1 MKKFLL
7 IGATALM
14 VSNSTFAGGI
24 LTNTNQNATFLRN
37 PARNAAIAIDG
48 VYSNPAGI
56 AFLPQGFHLSVSWQ
70 AAFQKRQIDANGQ
83 LFQLN
88 GGKADKYFE
97 GVTNAPVIPS
107 FQAAYVINDK
117 WSVSAQFAV
126 GGGGGACEFAEG
138 LPMFEELV
146 GGKLVSAQAESYGL
160 KQNLTGEQYFYG
172 FQLGATYKLT
182 DNFSVFGGARA
193 VLANSKYTGAISN
206 ITANGVAAGAYMNG
220 LLTQIEAGLGQIAA
234 GLDQISAGLAQLEP
248 VKDVAGYKEQYV
260 ALQQQQAALQQ
271 QQGELQQKQ
280 GALQQGA
287 ALLGSDFNL
296 DCAQSGFGITPI
308 IGIDWNLGK
317 LNLAAKYE
325 FRTKIELE
333 NESKNSDN
341 LAMLATSVPAVA
353 VYADGAK
360 VRSDIPALMTLGAQY
375 EITDNFRAMVG
386 GVYYWDKDA
395 KGTPIKKGDNTW
407 EANFGLEWDVTEK
420 IMLSCGGQRTQFGFD
435 DADMS
440 DTNFFT
446 GCSSLA
452 IGGAYK
458 FSEKMKLNVGYMHSF
473 YDTHKFTNANGTAC
487 SYTRKNDAVG
497 VSLDIAF

>member
-48 VYSNPAGI
+48 VYNNPAGI

-70 AAFQKRQIDANGQ
+70 AAIQKRLMEVNNN
-83 LFQLN
+83 LFGLN
-88 GGKADKYFE
+88 ADGKGASREFVGE
-97 GVTNAPVIPS
+97 TNAPVIPS

-146 GGKLVSAQAESYGL
+146 GGKLYGAQATSYSL

-172 FQLGATYKLT
+172 FQVGATYKLT
-182 DNFSVFGGARA
+182 DNFSVFGGARG
-193 VLANSKYTGAISN
+193 VLANCNYTGAISN
-206 ITANGVAAGAYMNG
+206 ITANGVAAGTYLNAVK
-220 LLTQIEAGLGQIAA
+220 AKV
-234 GLDQISAGLAQLEP
+234 DAGLAQLEP
-248 VKDVAGYKEQYV
+248 VKDVAGYKEQYQTLSAQSL
-260 ALQQQQAALQQ
+260 ALA
-271 QQGELQQKQ
+271 
-280 GALQQGA
+280 QGA

-308 IGIDWNLGK
+308 IGVDWNLGK

-333 NESKNSDN
+333 NDSKN
-341 LAMLATSVPAVA
+341 TSANVTALMPA
-353 VYADGAK
+353 YADGAK
-360 VRSDIPALMTLGAQY
+360 NRSDIPALLTFGAQY
-375 EITDNFRAMVG
+375 QIVDNFRAMAG

-407 EANFGLEWDVTEK
+407 EANFGVEWDVTDK
-420 IMLSCGGQRTQFGFD
+420 LMLSCGAQRTQYGFD
-435 DADMS
+435 DADMA
-440 DTNFFT
+440 DTNFNT
-446 GCSSLA
+446 SSYAVA

-473 YDTHKFTNANGTAC
+473 YDNHKFTNANGTAC
-487 SYTRKNDAVG
+487 NYTRKNDAVG
-497 VSLDIAF
+497 VSLDIKF

>member
-14 VSNSTFAGGI
+14 VSNSPFAGGV

-56 AFLPQGFHLSVSWQ
+56 AFLPEGFHLSVSWQ
-70 AAFQKRQIDANGQ
+70 AAFQKRQMDATNN
-83 LFQLN
+83 LFQMN
-88 GGKADKYFE
+88 TNNHSTNRFFE
-97 GVTNAPVIPS
+97 GETNAPVIPS

-138 LPMFEELV
+138 LPMFEELI
-146 GGKLVSAQAESYGL
+146 GGIVYKNGGTSYAL
-160 KQNLTGEQYFYG
+160 NQNLTGEQYFYG
-172 FQLGATYKLT
+172 FQVGATYKLT
-182 DNFSVFGGARA
+182 DNFSVFGGARG
-193 VLANSKYTGAISN
+193 VLANCNYTGAIAN
-206 ITANGVAAGAYMNG
+206 IKANGKDAAEYAT
-220 LLTQIEAGLGQIAA
+220 L
-234 GLDQISAGLAQLEP
+234 S
-248 VKDVAGYKEQYV
+248 
-260 ALQQQQAALQQ
+260 QQAAAAAQQ
-271 QQGELQQKQ
+271 YAAAGMTAEAAQYQAAAVQAGTV
-280 GALQQGA
+280 A
-287 ALLGSDFNL
+287 ALIGDYKL

-308 IGIDWNLGK
+308 IGVDWNLGK

-341 LAMLATSVPAVA
+341 LAMLASSVPAVA

-375 EITDNFRAMVG
+375 EITDNFRAMAG

-407 EANFGLEWDVTEK
+407 EANFGLEWDVTDK

>member
-14 VSNSTFAGGI
+14 VSNSTFAGGV

-56 AFLPQGFHLSVSWQ
+56 AFLPEGFHLSVSWQ
-70 AAFQKRQIDANGQ
+70 AAFQKRQMDATNN
-83 LFQLN
+83 LFQMN
-88 GGKADKYFE
+88 ANNQSANRFFE
-97 GVTNAPVIPS
+97 GETNAPVIPS

-138 LPMFEELV
+138 LPMFEELI
-146 GGKLVSAQAESYGL
+146 GGIVYKNNGTSYAL
-160 KQNLTGEQYFYG
+160 NQNLTGEQYFYG
-172 FQLGATYKLT
+172 FQVGATYKLT
-182 DNFSVFGGARA
+182 DNFSVFGGARG
-193 VLANSKYTGAISN
+193 VLANCNYTGAIAN
-206 ITANGVAAGAYMNG
+206 IKANGKDAAEYAT
-220 LLTQIEAGLGQIAA
+220 L
-234 GLDQISAGLAQLEP
+234 S
-248 VKDVAGYKEQYV
+248 
-260 ALQQQQAALQQ
+260 QQAAAAAQQ
-271 QQGELQQKQ
+271 YAAAGMTAEAAQYQAAAVQAGTV
-280 GALQQGA
+280 A
-287 ALLGSDFNL
+287 ALIGDYKL

-308 IGIDWNLGK
+308 IGVDWNLGK

-333 NESKNSDN
+333 NKSKNSDN

-407 EANFGLEWDVTEK
+407 EANFGLEWDVTDK

>member
-1 MKKFLL
+1 MKKFFL

-56 AFLPQGFHLSVSWQ
+56 AFLPEGFHLSVSWQ
-70 AAFQKRQIDANGQ
+70 AAFQKRIMNANNN
-83 LFQLN
+83 LFGMN
-88 GGKADKYFE
+88 ADGKGTSREFVGE
-97 GVTNAPVIPS
+97 TNAPVIPS

-126 GGGGGACEFAEG
+126 GSGGGACEFNEG

-146 GGKLVSAQAESYGL
+146 GGMLYKAQATSYVL
-160 KQNLTGEQYFYG
+160 SQNLTGEQYFYG
-172 FQLGATYKLT
+172 FQVGGTYKLAE
-182 DNFSVFGGARA
+182 NVSVFAGARG
-193 VLANSKYTGAISN
+193 VLANCNYTGSISN
-206 ITANGVAAGAYMNG
+206 IKTAGQLTGGQTVSGSDYLNKVAAYMTSIG
-220 LLTQIEAGLGQIAA
+220 QTEAATTAA
-234 GLDQISAGLAQLEP
+234 T
-248 VKDVAGYKEQYV
+248 
-260 ALQQQQAALQQ
+260 
-271 QQGELQQKQ
+271 
-280 GALQQGA
+280 GA
-287 ALLGSDFNL
+287 ALMSQDLVL
-296 DCAQSGFGITPI
+296 DCSQSGFGITPI

-333 NESKNSDN
+333 NDSKN
-341 LAMLATSVPAVA
+341 TSKGVTTLMPA
-353 VYADGAK
+353 YADGAK
-360 VRSDIPALMTLGAQY
+360 NRSDIPALLTLGAQY
-375 EITDNFRAMVG
+375 EIADNFRAMVG

-407 EANFGLEWDVTEK
+407 EANFGVEWDMNDKV
-420 IMLSCGGQRTQFGFD
+420 MLSFGGQRTQFGFD

-452 IGGAYK
+452 ICGAYK
-458 FSEKMKLNVGYMHSF
+458 FSEKMTLNVGYMHSF
-473 YDTHKFTNANGTAC
+473 YDNHKFTNANGTAC
-487 SYTRKNDAVG
+487 DYPRKNDAVG
-497 VSLDIAF
+497 VSLDIRF

>member
-1 MKKFLL
+1 
-7 IGATALM
+7 
-14 VSNSTFAGGI
+14 
-24 LTNTNQNATFLRN
+24 
-37 PARNAAIAIDG
+37 PE
-48 VYSNPAGI
+48 
-56 AFLPQGFHLSVSWQ
+56 GFHLSVSWQ
-70 AAFQKRQIDANGQ
+70 AAFQKRQMDATNN
-83 LFQLN
+83 LFQMN
-88 GGKADKYFE
+88 TNNQSTNRFFE
-97 GVTNAPVIPS
+97 GETNAPVIPS

-138 LPMFEELV
+138 LPMFEELI
-146 GGKLVSAQAESYGL
+146 GGIVYKNGGTSYAL
-160 KQNLTGEQYFYG
+160 NQNLTGEQYFYG
-172 FQLGATYKLT
+172 FQVGATYKLT
-182 DNFSVFGGARA
+182 DNFSVFGGARG
-193 VLANSKYTGAISN
+193 VLANCNYTGAIAN
-206 ITANGVAAGAYMNG
+206 IKANGKDAAEYAT
-220 LLTQIEAGLGQIAA
+220 L
-234 GLDQISAGLAQLEP
+234 S
-248 VKDVAGYKEQYV
+248 
-260 ALQQQQAALQQ
+260 QQAAAAAQQ
-271 QQGELQQKQ
+271 YAAAGMTAEAAQYQAAAVQAGTV
-280 GALQQGA
+280 A
-287 ALLGSDFNL
+287 ALIGDYKL

-308 IGIDWNLGK
+308 IGVDWNLGK

-341 LAMLATSVPAVA
+341 LAMLASSVPAVA

-375 EITDNFRAMVG
+375 EITDNFRAMAG

-407 EANFGLEWDVTEK
+407 EANFGLEWDVTDK

>member
-70 AAFQKRQIDANGQ
+70 AAWQKRLMDVNNNLFGMNANNQSASREFVG
-83 LFQLN
+83 
-88 GGKADKYFE
+88 E
-97 GVTNAPVIPS
+97 TNAPVIPS

-138 LPMFEELV
+138 LPMFEELI
-146 GGKLVSAQAESYGL
+146 GGIVAKNGGTSYAL
-160 KQNLTGEQYFYG
+160 SQNLTGEQYFYG

-182 DNFSVFGGARA
+182 DNFSVFGGARG
-193 VLANSKYTGAISN
+193 VLANCNYTGAIAN
-206 ITANGVAAGAYMNG
+206 IKANGMNAAEYATLSAGAKAEAEKYAAQAAAAQAAGNMAAAAQLAGAAEQYAAAAVQAGTVAALIG
-220 LLTQIEAGLGQIAA
+220 
-234 GLDQISAGLAQLEP
+234 D
-248 VKDVAGYKEQYV
+248 YK
-260 ALQQQQAALQQ
+260 
-271 QQGELQQKQ
+271 
-280 GALQQGA
+280 
-287 ALLGSDFNL
+287 L

-308 IGIDWNLGK
+308 IGVDWNLGK

-333 NESKNSDN
+333 NESNNSDN

-360 VRSDIPALMTLGAQY
+360 VRSDIPALLTLGAQY
-375 EITDNFRAMVG
+375 AISDNFRAMVG

-407 EANFGLEWDVTEK
+407 EANFGLEWDVTDK
-420 IMLSCGGQRTQFGFD
+420 VMLSCGGQRTQFGFD

-446 GCSSLA
+446 GCTSFA

-473 YDTHKFTNANGTAC
+473 YDNHEFKNANATAC
-487 SYTRKNDAVG
+487 DYTRKNDAVG
-497 VSLDIAF
+497 VSLDITF

>member
-24 LTNTNQNATFLRN
+24 LTNTNQNAAFLRN
-37 PARNAAIAIDG
+37 PSRDAVIAIDG

-70 AAFQKRQIDANGQ
+70 AAWQKRQMDVNNK

-97 GVTNAPVIPS
+97 GVAKAPVIPS

-126 GGGGGACEFAEG
+126 GGGGGKCEFAEG

-146 GGKLVSAQAESYGL
+146 GGQLAGAQANSYGL
-160 KQNLTGEQYFYG
+160 SQNLTGKQFFYS
-172 FQLGATYKLT
+172 FQVGATYRLT
-182 DNFSVFGGARA
+182 DNFSVFGGARG
-193 VLANSKYTGAISN
+193 VLANCAYEGAISN
-206 ITANGVAAGAYMNG
+206 ITANGVAAGSYLSGVKAMV
-220 LLTQIEAGLGQIAA
+220 
-234 GLDQISAGLAQLEP
+234 DAGLAQLEP
-248 VKDVAGYKEQYV
+248 VKDVADYKEQY
-260 ALQQQQAALQQ
+260 QQLAAQSAAL
-271 QQGELQQKQ
+271 
-280 GALQQGA
+280 AQGA

-308 IGIDWNLGK
+308 IGLDWNLGK

-325 FRTKIELE
+325 FRTKINLE
-333 NESKNSDN
+333 NDSEN
-341 LAMLATSVPAVA
+341 TSANVTALMPA
-353 VYADGAK
+353 YADGAK
-360 VRSDIPALMTLGAQY
+360 VRSDIPAILTLGAQY
-375 EITDNFRAMVG
+375 QFTDVVRVMG
-386 GVYYWDKDA
+386 GFHYYWDKDA

-407 EANFGLEWDVTEK
+407 EANLGIEWDVNDK
-420 IMLSCGGQRTQFGFD
+420 ILLSLGGQRTQYGFD
-435 DADMS
+435 DTDMA
-440 DTNFFT
+440 DTNFNI
-446 GCSSLA
+446 SSSA
-452 IGGAYK
+452 ICLGGAYK

-473 YDTHKFTNANGTAC
+473 YDDHKFTNANGTAC
-487 SYTRKNDAVG
+487 NYTRKNDVVG

>member
-24 LTNTNQNATFLRN
+24 LTNTNQNAAFLRN
-37 PARNAAIAIDG
+37 PSRDAVIAIDG

-70 AAFQKRQIDANGQ
+70 AAFQKRQMDVNNQ

-97 GVTNAPVIPS
+97 GVAKAPVIPS

-126 GGGGGACEFAEG
+126 GGGGGECEFAEG

-146 GGKLVSAQAESYGL
+146 GGQLAGAQADSYGL
-160 KQNLTGEQYFYG
+160 SQNLTGKQFFYG
-172 FQLGATYKLT
+172 FQVGATYRLT
-182 DNFSVFGGARA
+182 DNFSVFGGARG
-193 VLANSKYTGAISN
+193 VLANCAYEGAISN
-206 ITANGVAAGAYMNG
+206 ITANGVAAGSYLSGVKAMV
-220 LLTQIEAGLGQIAA
+220 
-234 GLDQISAGLAQLEP
+234 DAGLAQLEP
-248 VKDVAGYKEQYV
+248 VKDVAGYKEKYQEL
-260 ALQQQQAALQQ
+260 AAQSAAL
-271 QQGELQQKQ
+271 
-280 GALQQGA
+280 AQGA

-308 IGIDWNLGK
+308 IGLDWNLGK

-325 FRTKIELE
+325 FRTKINLE
-333 NESKNSDN
+333 NDSEN
-341 LAMLATSVPAVA
+341 TSANVTALMPA
-353 VYADGAK
+353 YKDGAK
-360 VRSDIPALMTLGAQY
+360 VRSDIPAILTLGAQY
-375 EITDNFRAMVG
+375 QFTDAVRVMG
-386 GVYYWDKDA
+386 GFHYYWDKDA

-407 EANFGLEWDVTEK
+407 EANLGIEWDVNDK
-420 IMLSCGGQRTQFGFD
+420 ILLSLGGQRTQYGFD
-435 DADMS
+435 DADMA
-440 DTNFFT
+440 DTNFNI
-446 GCSSLA
+446 SSTA
-452 IGGAYK
+452 ICLGGAYK

-473 YDTHKFTNANGTAC
+473 YDDHKFTNANGTVC
-487 SYTRKNDAVG
+487 NYTRKNDVVG

>member
-1 MKKFLL
+1 MKKLFL

-56 AFLPQGFHLSVSWQ
+56 AFLPEGFHLSVSWQ
-70 AAFQKRQIDANGQ
+70 AAFQKRLMDVNNSTLGM
-83 LFQLN
+83 
-88 GGKADKYFE
+88 DKEFKGE
-97 GVTNAPVIPS
+97 TNAPVIPS

-126 GGGGGACEFAEG
+126 GGGGGACEFNEG
-138 LPMFEELV
+138 LPMFQELI
-146 GGKLVSAQAESYGL
+146 GGKLVGAQASSYSMA
-160 KQNLTGEQYFYG
+160 QNLTGEQYFYG
-172 FQLGATYKLT
+172 FQIGGTYKLAE
-182 DNFSVFGGARA
+182 NLSFFGGLRG
-193 VLANSKYTGAISN
+193 VLANCSYVGRIGDIKAAGQLSGGQTVSASDYLTKVAQYMNSKGQAE
-206 ITANGVAAGAYMNG
+206 VAATA
-220 LLTQIEAGLGQIAA
+220 TAG
-234 GLDQISAGLAQLEP
+234 AQLMAQDL
-248 VKDVAGYKEQYV
+248 V
-260 ALQQQQAALQQ
+260 
-271 QQGELQQKQ
+271 
-280 GALQQGA
+280 
-287 ALLGSDFNL
+287 L

-308 IGIDWNLGK
+308 IGLDWNLGK

-333 NESKNSDN
+333 NESNNSAN
-341 LAMLATSVPAVA
+341 LAALATQFPTVA

-360 VRSDIPALMTLGAQY
+360 VRSDIPALLTLGAQY
-375 EITDNFRAMVG
+375 EITDNVRAMVG

-395 KGTPIKKGDNTW
+395 KAGLSEQNKYAINYGDNTW
-407 EANFGLEWDVTEK
+407 EANFGVEWDMNEK
-420 IMLSCGGQRTQFGFD
+420 VMLSFGGQRTQFGFD

-440 DTNFFT
+440 DTSFFT

-458 FSEKMKLNVGYMHSF
+458 FSEKIKLNIGYMHSF
-473 YDTHKFTNANGTAC
+473 YDTHNFNREVVISESAKPITAC

-497 VSLDIAF
+497 VSLDIRF

>member
-24 LTNTNQNATFLRN
+24 LTNTNQNAAFLRN
-37 PARNAAIAIDG
+37 PSRDAVIAIDG

-70 AAFQKRQIDANGQ
+70 AAFQKRQMDVNNQ

-97 GVTNAPVIPS
+97 GVAKAPVIPS

-126 GGGGGACEFAEG
+126 GGGGGKCEFAEG

-146 GGKLVSAQAESYGL
+146 GGQLVGAQAASYGL
-160 KQNLTGEQYFYG
+160 SQNLTGKQFFYG
-172 FQLGATYKLT
+172 FQVGATYRLT
-182 DNFSVFGGARA
+182 DNFSVFGGARG
-193 VLANSKYTGAISN
+193 VLANCAYEGAISN
-206 ITANGVAAGAYMNG
+206 ITANGVAAGSYLSGVKAMV
-220 LLTQIEAGLGQIAA
+220 
-234 GLDQISAGLAQLEP
+234 DAGLAQLEP
-248 VKDVAGYKEQYV
+248 VKDVAGYKEKYQEL
-260 ALQQQQAALQQ
+260 AAQSAAL
-271 QQGELQQKQ
+271 
-280 GALQQGA
+280 AQGA

-308 IGIDWNLGK
+308 IGLDWNLGK

-325 FRTKIELE
+325 FRTKINLE
-333 NESKNSDN
+333 NDSEN
-341 LAMLATSVPAVA
+341 TSANVTALMPA
-353 VYADGAK
+353 YKDGAK
-360 VRSDIPALMTLGAQY
+360 VRSDIPAILTLGAQY
-375 EITDNFRAMVG
+375 QFTDAVRVMG
-386 GVYYWDKDA
+386 GFHYYWDKDA

-407 EANFGLEWDVTEK
+407 EANLGIEWDVNDK
-420 IMLSCGGQRTQFGFD
+420 ILLSLGGQRTQYGFD
-435 DADMS
+435 DADMA
-440 DTNFFT
+440 DTNFNI
-446 GCSSLA
+446 SSTA
-452 IGGAYK
+452 ICLGGAYK

-473 YDTHKFTNANGTAC
+473 YDDHKFTNANGTVC
-487 SYTRKNDAVG
+487 NYTRKNDVVG

>member
-1 MKKFLL
+1 MKKLFL

-14 VSNSTFAGGI
+14 VSNSTFAGGV

-56 AFLPQGFHLSVSWQ
+56 AFLPEGFHLSVSWQ
-70 AAFQKRQIDANGQ
+70 AAFQKRLMDVNNSTIGMDREFKG
-83 LFQLN
+83 
-88 GGKADKYFE
+88 E
-97 GVTNAPVIPS
+97 TNAPVIPS

-138 LPMFEELV
+138 LPMFQELI
-146 GGKLVSAQAESYGL
+146 GGKLIGAQASSYSL

-172 FQLGATYKLT
+172 FQVGGTYKLAE
-182 DNFSVFGGARA
+182 NLSIFGGLRG
-193 VLANSKYTGAISN
+193 VLANCSYVGRIGDIQAAGQLSGGQTISASEYLN
-206 ITANGVAAGAYMNG
+206 KVAQYMNSIGQAEVAATA
-220 LLTQIEAGLGQIAA
+220 TAG
-234 GLDQISAGLAQLEP
+234 AQLMAQ
-248 VKDVAGYKEQYV
+248 D
-260 ALQQQQAALQQ
+260 LT
-271 QQGELQQKQ
+271 
-280 GALQQGA
+280 
-287 ALLGSDFNL
+287 L

-333 NESKNSDN
+333 NESNNSAN
-341 LAMLATSVPAVA
+341 LTALASSVPAVA

-360 VRSDIPALMTLGAQY
+360 VRSDIPALLTLGAQY
-375 EITDNFRAMVG
+375 GITDKVRAMVG

-407 EANFGLEWDVTEK
+407 EANFGLEWDVTDK
-420 IMLSCGGQRTQFGFD
+420 VMLSFGGQRTQFGFD

-473 YDTHKFTNANGTAC
+473 YDNHKFTNANGTTC
-487 SYTRKNDAVG
+487 DYTRKNDAVG
-497 VSLDIAF
+497 VSLDITF

>member
-24 LTNTNQNATFLRN
+24 LTNTNQNAAFLRN
-37 PARNAAIAIDG
+37 PSRDAVIAIDG

-70 AAFQKRQIDANGQ
+70 AAWQKRQMDVNNK

-97 GVTNAPVIPS
+97 GVAKAPVIPS

-126 GGGGGACEFAEG
+126 GGGGGECEFAEG

-146 GGKLVSAQAESYGL
+146 GGQLVGAQATSYGL
-160 KQNLTGEQYFYG
+160 SQNLTGKQFFYG
-172 FQLGATYKLT
+172 FQVGATYRLT
-182 DNFSVFGGARA
+182 DNFSVFGGARG
-193 VLANSKYTGAISN
+193 VLANCAYEGAISN
-206 ITANGVAAGAYMNG
+206 ITANGVAAGSYLSGVKAMV
-220 LLTQIEAGLGQIAA
+220 
-234 GLDQISAGLAQLEP
+234 DAGLAQLEP
-248 VKDVAGYKEQYV
+248 VKDVAGYKEQY
-260 ALQQQQAALQQ
+260 QQLAAQSAAL
-271 QQGELQQKQ
+271 
-280 GALQQGA
+280 AQGA

-308 IGIDWNLGK
+308 IGLDWNLGK

-325 FRTKIELE
+325 FRTKINLE
-333 NESKNSDN
+333 NDSENTSDN
-341 LAMLATSVPAVA
+341 VTALMPA
-353 VYADGAK
+353 YKDGAK
-360 VRSDIPALMTLGAQY
+360 VRSDIPAILTLGAQY
-375 EITDNFRAMVG
+375 QFTDAVRVMG
-386 GVYYWDKDA
+386 GFHYYWDKDA

-407 EANFGLEWDVTEK
+407 EANLGIEWDVNDK
-420 IMLSCGGQRTQFGFD
+420 ILLSLGGQRTQYGFD
-435 DADMS
+435 DTDMA
-440 DTNFFT
+440 DTNFNI
-446 GCSSLA
+446 SSSA
-452 IGGAYK
+452 ICLGGAYK

-473 YDTHKFTNANGTAC
+473 YDDHKFTNANGTAC
-487 SYTRKNDAVG
+487 NYTRKNDVVG

>member
-24 LTNTNQNATFLRN
+24 LTNTNQNAAYLRN
-37 PARNAAIAIDG
+37 PARDAVIAIDG

-70 AAFQKRQIDANGQ
+70 AAFQKRQMDVNNQ

-97 GVTNAPVIPS
+97 GVAKAPVIPS

-126 GGGGGACEFAEG
+126 GGGGGECEFAEG

-146 GGKLVSAQAESYGL
+146 GGQLVGAQATSYGL
-160 KQNLTGEQYFYG
+160 SQNLTGKQFFYG
-172 FQLGATYKLT
+172 FQVGATYRLT
-182 DNFSVFGGARA
+182 DNFSVFGGARG
-193 VLANSKYTGAISN
+193 VLANCSYEGAITN
-206 ITANGVAAGAYMNG
+206 ITANGVAAGSYLSGVKAMV
-220 LLTQIEAGLGQIAA
+220 
-234 GLDQISAGLAQLEP
+234 DAGLAQLEP
-248 VKDVAGYKEQYV
+248 VKDVAGYKEKYQEL
-260 ALQQQQAALQQ
+260 AAQSAALA
-271 QQGELQQKQ
+271 QGS
-280 GALQQGA
+280 

-308 IGIDWNLGK
+308 IGLDWNLGK

-325 FRTKIELE
+325 FRTKINLE
-333 NESKNSDN
+333 NDSEN
-341 LAMLATSVPAVA
+341 TSANVTALMPA
-353 VYADGAK
+353 YADGAK
-360 VRSDIPALMTLGAQY
+360 VRSDIPAILTLGAQY
-375 EITDNFRAMVG
+375 QFTDAVRVMG
-386 GVYYWDKDA
+386 GFHYYWDKDA

-407 EANFGLEWDVTEK
+407 EANLGIEWDVNDK
-420 IMLSCGGQRTQFGFD
+420 ILLSLGGQRTQYGFD
-435 DADMS
+435 DADMA
-440 DTNFFT
+440 DTNFNI
-446 GCSSLA
+446 SSTA
-452 IGGAYK
+452 ICLGGAYK

-473 YDTHKFTNANGTAC
+473 YDDHKFTNANGTAC
-487 SYTRKNDAVG
+487 NYTRKNDVVG

>member
-14 VSNSTFAGGI
+14 VSNSTFAGGV

-56 AFLPQGFHLSVSWQ
+56 AFLPEGFHLSVSWQ
-70 AAFQKRQIDANGQ
+70 AAFQKRQMDATNN
-83 LFQLN
+83 LFQMN
-88 GGKADKYFE
+88 ANNQSANRFFE
-97 GVTNAPVIPS
+97 GETNAPVIPS

-138 LPMFEELV
+138 LPMFEELI
-146 GGKLVSAQAESYGL
+146 GGIVYKNNGTSYAL
-160 KQNLTGEQYFYG
+160 NQNLTGEQYFYG
-172 FQLGATYKLT
+172 FQVGATYKLT
-182 DNFSVFGGARA
+182 DNFSVFGGARG
-193 VLANSKYTGAISN
+193 VLANCNYTGAIAN
-206 ITANGVAAGAYMNG
+206 IKANGKDAAEYAT
-220 LLTQIEAGLGQIAA
+220 L
-234 GLDQISAGLAQLEP
+234 S
-248 VKDVAGYKEQYV
+248 
-260 ALQQQQAALQQ
+260 QQAAAAAQQ
-271 QQGELQQKQ
+271 YAAAGMTAEAAQYQAAAVQAGTV
-280 GALQQGA
+280 A
-287 ALLGSDFNL
+287 ALIGDYKL

-341 LAMLATSVPAVA
+341 LAMLASSVPAVA

-360 VRSDIPALMTLGAQY
+360 NRSDIPALMTLGAQY
-375 EITDNFRAMVG
+375 SITDNFRAMAG

-407 EANFGLEWDVTEK
+407 EANFGVEWDVTNK
-420 IMLSCGGQRTQFGFD
+420 IMLSCGAQRTQYGFD
-435 DADMS
+435 DADMA
-440 DTNFFT
+440 DTNFNT
-446 GCSSLA
+446 GSYAVA